1 MPRSFHFHLYLLQIL
16 AFDLKLFALKYWILH
31 DGLIIDLLV
40 FLLWFDILIHMFYQ
54 MLLFFNAYSLTEF
67 GKTMSISYVNRVIDL
82 KLIGK

>member
-1 MPRSFHFHLYLLQIL
+1 
-16 AFDLKLFALKYWILH
+16 
-31 DGLIIDLLV
+31 
-40 FLLWFDILIHMFYQ
+40 MFYQ